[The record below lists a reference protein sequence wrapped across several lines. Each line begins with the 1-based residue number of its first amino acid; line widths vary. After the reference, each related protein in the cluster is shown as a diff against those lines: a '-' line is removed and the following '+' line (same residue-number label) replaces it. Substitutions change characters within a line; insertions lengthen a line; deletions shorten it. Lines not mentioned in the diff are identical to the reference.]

1 MRTDGELI
9 SNRNNGDEKAI
20 AKELG
25 ATSVHYI
32 SPKNFIKSRIES
44 GQIHHPKDSSEI
56 FLANGGCG
64 GCVTGLYPIS
74 KDGTIYKRK

>member
-1 MRTDGELI
+1 
-9 SNRNNGDEKAI
+9 
-20 AKELG
+20 
-25 ATSVHYI
+25 VHYI